1 MNRNNIFNTIKK
13 YREKSG
19 DEFGILRIGVFGSL
33 AKGQENSASDVD
45 VVVDLNK
52 QDLFRIIG
60 IKQDLEDILVLK
72 VDVISYRPGMNKF
85 LKERIDQEAV
95 YV

>member
-13 YREKSG
+13 YREESG
-19 DEFGILRIGVFGSL
+19 DELGILRIGVFGSL
-33 AKGQENSASDVD
+33 AKGQENSASDID

-60 IKQDLEDILVLK
+60 IKQDLEDILGLK